1 MRRDR
6 NLSIDI
12 GLAALSKHN
21 TTGQQMTLEDMA
33 YVCECDKERIRQIQE
48 SGLKKARW
56 FIMENNLGEE
66 LLEQLRMMN

>member
-12 GLAALSKHN
+12 GLAALCKHN
-21 TTGQQMTLEDMA
+21 TRGQQMTLEDMA

-48 SGLKKARW
+48 SGLRKARCA
-56 FIMENNLGEE
+56 IMELGIGEE
-66 LLEQLRMMN
+66 LIEQLRAMN